1 MTSADGAALD
11 RDLALDS
18 RMVDAYLAR
27 RPFQAGQL
35 GIAARAPMP
44 PITGEQRSSLADEF
58 KAIRSTA
65 ASDSHD
71 DWLTAAL
78 IEEIADYEIDSLQ
91 AGWPE
96 FTVSPL
102 PEAGIASAILT
113 FLPYAGVASAD
124 DRARYVE
131 ACAAAAA
138 ALDAS
143 SDELRK
149 GRAAG
154 RLPVRRLVE
163 RSIAQID
170 AYLATPIADD
180 RFVATFA
187 DVDDIVRERLRPA
200 LARYRDDLVEVVH
213 ATARPDERP
222 GLAHLPGGDEIYPAA
237 VRGYTTLPL
246 TPAECADTGLAE
258 VERLRA
264 EVDTIGQ
271 RLGVSGGFDAVR
283 SWMLNDPALR
293 FTNADEILSNA
304 SEAMQRAIA
313 VVPEWI
319 TDLPAATCEVLPM
332 DPVESRHG
340 VLGHYETAP
349 LDRHR
354 PARYWVNVHDPTS
367 RLRYEAEALAFH
379 ESVPGHHIE
388 IATSQE
394 RPSPSSFRQIAEIL
408 PYTEGWALYCEVL
421 ADELGLYSD
430 DIARLGM
437 LSFGLWRAC
446 RLVVDTGLHAEGW
459 SRDRAVSYLR
469 DNTMLTAA
477 NIDNEVDRYIAHPGS
492 ALGYLTG
499 RLAIERLKAT
509 RVSDFSSRPQQR
521 VFHTSLLANG
531 PLTLRLLGRAMDDP
545 PEIRRRRAVS
555 VKRKSEAMP
564 PAEEPGT

>member
-11 RDLALDS
+11 RDRDLDS

-35 GIAARAPMP
+35 GVAARSQMP
-44 PITGEQRSSLADEF
+44 PITGEERASLADEF
-58 KAIRSTA
+58 RAIRSSA
-65 ASDSHD
+65 ASGGHD

-78 IEEIADYEIDSLQ
+78 IEEIAGYEIDSLE

-113 FLPYAGVASAD
+113 FLPYASVASAD
-124 DRARYVE
+124 DRTRYVE
-131 ACAAAAA
+131 ACAAAAG

-143 SDELRK
+143 SGELRR

-170 AYLATPIADD
+170 AYLATPVADD
-180 RFVATFA
+180 RFVATLS
-187 DVDDIVRERLRPA
+187 DVEDIVRERLRPA

-222 GLAHLPGGDEIYPAA
+222 GLAYVPGGDEMYASA

-246 TPAECADTGLAE
+246 TPAECAATGLTE

-264 EVDTIGQ
+264 EVETIGR
-271 RLGVSGGFDAVR
+271 RLGMSGGFDAVR
-283 SWMLNDPALR
+283 AWMLNDPGLR
-293 FTNADEILSNA
+293 FADADEILSTA
-304 SEAMQRAIA
+304 SAAMERAIA
-313 VVPEWI
+313 LVPEWI

-332 DPVESRHG
+332 DPVESGHG

-354 PARYWVNVHDPTS
+354 PARYWVNVHDPTT

-394 RPSPSSFRQIAEIL
+394 RPSPSRFRQVAEVL
-408 PYTEGWALYCEVL
+408 PYTEGWALYAEVL
-421 ADELGLYSD
+421 ADELDLYTD

-459 SRDRAVSYLR
+459 TRDRAVAYLR
-469 DNTMLTAA
+469 DNTMLTPV

-499 RLAIERLKAT
+499 RLAIERMKAA
-509 RVSDFSSRPQQR
+509 RVADTSSPPQQR
-521 VFHTSLLANG
+521 AFHSSLLANG
-531 PLTLRLLGRAMDDP
+531 PLTLGLLARAMSDP
-545 PEIRRRRAVS
+545 PGAC
-555 VKRKSEAMP
+555 
-564 PAEEPGT
+564 

>member
-1 MTSADGAALD
+1 MTSAGDTALD
-11 RDLALDS
+11 RDRALDS

-35 GIAARAPMP
+35 GIAPRAPMP
-44 PITGEQRSSLADEF
+44 PITGEERTALADEF
-58 KAIRSTA
+58 TAIRSRA
-65 ASDSHD
+65 ASGAHD

-78 IEEIADYEIDSLQ
+78 IEEIAGYEIDSLD

-113 FLPYAGVASAD
+113 FLPYHGVASAD
-124 DRARYVE
+124 DQARYVD

-143 SDELRK
+143 SDELRT

-170 AYLATPIADD
+170 TYLASSIADD
-180 RFVATFA
+180 RFVATLA
-187 DVDDIVRERLRPA
+187 DVEGVVRERLRPA
-200 LARYRDDLVEVVH
+200 LARYRDDLAGAVH
-213 ATARPDERP
+213 ATARPDDRP
-222 GLAHLPGGDEIYPAA
+222 GLTYVPGGDEVYAAA

-246 TPAECADTGLAE
+246 TPAECAETGLAE

-264 EVDTIGQ
+264 EVEGIGR

-293 FTNADEILSNA
+293 FTHADEILSTA
-304 SEAMQRAIA
+304 SAAMERAIA

-332 DPVESRHG
+332 DPVESSHG

-354 PARYWVNVHDPTS
+354 PARYWVNVLDPTT

-379 ESVPGHHIE
+379 ESVPGHHVE

-394 RPSPSSFRQIAEIL
+394 RPSPSRFRHIAEVL
-408 PYTEGWALYCEVL
+408 PYTEGWALYAEVL

-430 DIARLGM
+430 DVARLGM

-446 RLVVDTGLHAEGW
+446 RLVVDTGLHADGW
-459 SRDRAVSYLR
+459 TRDRAVAYLR
-469 DNTMLTAA
+469 DNTMLTPA

-499 RLAIERLKAT
+499 RLAIERLKAD
-509 RVSDFSSRPQQR
+509 RVTDTSSRAQQR
-521 VFHTSLLANG
+521 AFHTALLAHG
-531 PLTLRLLGRAMDDP
+531 PLTLALLARSMGDAH
-545 PEIRRRRAVS
+545 
-555 VKRKSEAMP
+555 
-564 PAEEPGT
+564 PA